1 MDNEWF
7 VLTSKR
13 TKPADNLVK
22 MFRLNLLIL
31 FTVSFVNYFLISYD
45 TGRIPEDWFVDNYYP
60 LGVSIVRSILFTI
73 LEIVFFILLPYVFRF
88 ILKPKVMGEIIID
101 DKYQNEINLNL
112 KKDIALLM
120 QIRSAFLILISIYT
134 LIYNYFYQ
142 YLFND
147 TQTPSSSLNFANFLT
162 AFAIIIYLYPRYFE
176 KIDVEEK
183 YIISRNQNVNQPYY
197 YKKSKSDIILSGTFY
212 LGFIYLIS
220 WILVFGALRLILL
233 QPWGLNG

>member
-13 TKPADNLVK
+13 TIPTDNLDK

-31 FTVSFVNYFLISYD
+31 FTASFVNYFLISYD
-45 TGRIPEDWFVDNYYP
+45 TGRIPDDWLDENVFP
-60 LGVSIVRSILFTI
+60 LGISVIRSILFTI
-73 LEIVFFILLPYVFRF
+73 LEIIFFILLPYVFRF

-120 QIRSAFLILISIYT
+120 QIRSAFLTLISVYT

-142 YLFND
+142 YLFNNI
-147 TQTPSSSLNFANFLT
+147 QTPSLSLGFANFLT

-176 KIDVEEK
+176 KISIEEQ
-183 YIISRNQNVNQPYY
+183 YIMSKRQNVNQPYY
-197 YKKSKSDIILSGTFY
+197 YKKSKAEIILSGTFY

-220 WILVFGALRLILL
+220 WIIVFGALRLILL
-233 QPWGLNG
+233 EPWGLNG

>member
-60 LGVSIVRSILFTI
+60 LGLSIVRSILFTI

>member
-13 TKPADNLVK
+13 TIPTDNLDK

-31 FTVSFVNYFLISYD
+31 FTASFVNYFLISYD
-45 TGRIPEDWFVDNYYP
+45 TGRIPQDWFVDYYP
-60 LGVSIVRSILFTI
+60 FGVSIIRSILFTF

-142 YLFND
+142 YLFNEF
-147 TQTPSSSLNFANFLT
+147 QYPSLSLNFANFLT

-176 KIDVEEK
+176 KNDVEEK
-183 YIISRNQNVNQPYY
+183 YIMSKRQNVNQPYY
-197 YKKSKSDIILSGTFY
+197 YKKSKAEVVLSGTFY

-220 WILVFGALRLILL
+220 WIIVFGALRLILL
-233 QPWGLNG
+233 EPWGLNG

>member
-13 TKPADNLVK
+13 TMPSDNLDK

-31 FTVSFVNYFLISYD
+31 FTTSFVNYFLISYD
-45 TGRIPEDWFVDNYYP
+45 TGRIPQDWFVDYYP
-60 LGVSIVRSILFTI
+60 FGVSIIRSILFSF

-88 ILKPKVMGEIIID
+88 ILKPKVMGEIIIN

-120 QIRSAFLILISIYT
+120 QIRSAFLFLISIYT

-142 YLFND
+142 YLFNEF
-147 TQTPSSSLNFANFLT
+147 QNPSLSLNFANFLT

-183 YIISRNQNVNQPYY
+183 YIISNRQNVNQPYY
-197 YKKSKSDIILSGTFY
+197 YKKSKAEVILSGTFY

-220 WILVFGALRLILL
+220 WIIVFGALRLILL
-233 QPWGLNG
+233 EPWGLNG

>member
-13 TKPADNLVK
+13 TKPTDNLVK

-31 FTVSFVNYFLISYD
+31 FTASFVNYFLISYD

-60 LGVSIVRSILFTI
+60 LGVSIIRSILFTI

-147 TQTPSSSLNFANFLT
+147 SQTPSSSLNFANFLT

-176 KIDVEEK
+176 KNDVEEK
-183 YIISRNQNVNQPYY
+183 YIMSRNQNVNQPYY
-197 YKKSKSDIILSGTFY
+197 YKKSKSEIILSGTFY

-220 WILVFGALRLILL
+220 WILVFGALRIILL

>member
-13 TKPADNLVK
+13 TKPTDNLDK

-31 FTVSFVNYFLISYD
+31 TTASFVNYFLISYD
-45 TGRIPEDWFVDNYYP
+45 TGRIPEDWFVNYYP
-60 LGVSIVRSILFTI
+60 FGVSIIRSILFTI
-73 LEIVFFILLPYVFRF
+73 LEIVFFIILPYVFRF

-147 TQTPSSSLNFANFLT
+147 FQTPSLSLNFANFLT

-176 KIDVEEK
+176 KNDVEEK
-183 YIISRNQNVNQPYY
+183 YIMSKNQNAYQQYY
-197 YKKSKSDIILSGTFY
+197 YKKSKSEVILSGTFY

-220 WILVFGALRLILL
+220 WILVFGALRVILL